1 MPGDLTQE
9 ALETRPS
16 QFVPTSLNAAE
27 YQTGAPRNRCSDL
40 EHQRQ
45 LAGQPREGAAPGI
58 LVGDDKISIVS
69 GSAPYVA
76 RPYENVI
83 ALEGTN
89 VQALF
94 SSRVQARSGAHVE
107 AACGATVEA
116 EEGAVVNDQQGSVVI
131 ALDEP
136 SRGRHSA
143 YPYLPRLQV
152 IQASGTDSPV
162 AGQSA
167 PSDHFA
173 VLAPRNSRV
182 TALGG
187 LSVIADLGADVVAGS
202 GSDVTAYERSVVRAG
217 NGSRVEAH
225 LDSRVTAESGARV
238 VAQSGGVVDAEQGA
252 NVVAMRGARVYA
264 KDGAH
269 IWMEGGSQVTAQ
281 RDAVVEGPG
290 AAQVI
295 REGAMRRWLG
305 MDLSTV
311 FERVRPSRR
320 HY

>member
-1 MPGDLTQE
+1 MAGDVTQE
-9 ALETRPS
+9 ALEARPS
-16 QFVPTSLNAAE
+16 HFVPTSLNAAE
-27 YQTGAPRNRCSDL
+27 YQTGAPRSRCSDL
-40 EHQRQ
+40 EHQRE
-45 LAGQPREGAAPGI
+45 LIAQPREGSAPGI
-58 LVGDDKISIVS
+58 IVGDDKISIVS

-94 SSRVQARSGAHVE
+94 GSRVQARSGAHVE
-107 AACGATVEA
+107 AACGSTVEA

-152 IQASGTDSPV
+152 IRASGTDSPV

-182 TALGG
+182 TALSG

-225 LDSRVTAESGARV
+225 LDSRVTAENGARV
-238 VAQSGGVVDAEQGA
+238 VAHSGGAVVAEPGA
-252 NVVAMRGARVYA
+252 NVVAMQGAHVYA
-264 KDGAH
+264 RDGAH
-269 IWMEGGSQVTAQ
+269 VWAESGAKITAQ

-290 AAQVI
+290 AGQVE
-295 REGAMRRWLG
+295 RESALRRWWG
-305 MDLSTV
+305 RDMNVV
-311 FERVRPSRR
+311 FEQLQSSHR
-320 HY
+320 HR